1 MLKSFSSFW
10 DKHGFSTLV
19 ILTIIFF
26 LLYWL
31 FFTRHNPH
39 GSYSTTYYYDPKTSK
54 MSVTVT
60 PNSRRWEDDD
70 RSSTSSSQSSQRSGT
85 RRITQTSK
93 GETICKNYLEY
104 LFERPFQK
112 VRPSFLYNS
121 VTHDNLELDMYNED
135 LNLACEFN
143 GRQHYEYVP
152 FLHANSRV
160 NFHNQKYRDKEKRQL
175 CEKYGVRLITVP
187 YTIPPEKI
195 PAYLKQ
201 EVSRLGIPCRR

>member
-60 PNSRRWEDDD
+60 PNNSRWEND

-160 NFHNQKYRDKEKRQL
+160 NFHNQMYRDKEKRQL

-187 YTIPPEKI
+187 YTIPHEKI
-195 PAYLKQ
+195 PAYLKG
-201 EVSRLGIPCRR
+201 EVSRLGIPCRK

>member
-1 MLKSFSSFW
+1 MFKTFSSFW

-31 FFTRHNPH
+31 FFTRHNSH

-60 PNSRRWEDDD
+60 PNYNAGSR
-70 RSSTSSSQSSQRSGT
+70 TSSESSHRST
-85 RRITQTSK
+85 PRRIVQTSK

-104 LFERPFQK
+104 LLERPFQK

-152 FLHANSRV
+152 FLHGNSRV
-160 NFHNQKYRDKEKRQL
+160 NFHNQMYRDKEKRQL
-175 CEKYGVRLITVP
+175 CEKYGVQLITVP
-187 YTIPPEKI
+187 YTIPHEKI

-201 EVSRLGIPCRR
+201 EITRLGIPCRK

>member
-60 PNSRRWEDDD
+60 PNSRRWEDD

-187 YTIPPEKI
+187 YTIAPEKI

-201 EVSRLGIPCRR
+201 EVSRLGIPCRK